1 MVKCKT
7 YQGTETFNIIQD
19 FAAKRLVP
27 LCTRGDSYRRIR
39 DEPGTNLVQF
49 HFAIYT
55 KTHESII
62 KTSQLDH
69 VPEDFESQIR
79 I

>member
-7 YQGTETFNIIQD
+7 CQGTDTFNIILD
-19 FAAKRLVP
+19 FAAKRLVT

-39 DEPGTNLVQF
+39 DEPGTNLVQC

-55 KTHESII
+55 QMHEPII

-69 VPEDFESQIR
+69 APEDCESQIR